1 MNGILGVF
9 GFIAFLAF
17 GVAQLCAGY
26 AGIEYHLGSVWAFI
40 AIFLALGLRFTLPI
54 TIGAFFGA
62 MDVWDWHWA
71 LAALFA
77 APGLAFVIPGVLAA
91 IISSVKK

>member
-1 MNGILGVF
+1 MSEALSVVGVIGFLLFGI
-9 GFIAFLAF
+9 
-17 GVAQLCAGY
+17 AQLCGGY
-26 AGIEYHLGSVWAFI
+26 LGIEHHLGSIWAFV

-54 TIGAFFGA
+54 TIGVFFGA

-71 LAALFA
+71 LAGLFA

-91 IISSVKK
+91 IISSVKR